1 MVKPVERDLKKPYLS
16 PVLTVHG
23 TVQKL
28 TQHTGLTKSKD
39 GGQFPRSKTH
49 I

>member
-1 MVKPVERDLKKPYLS
+1 MVKPVERETKKPYLA

-28 TQHTGLTKSKD
+28 TQHTGVARNSD
-39 GGQFPRSKTH
+39 GGRFPRSKTH
-49 I
+49 L

>member
-28 TQHTGLTKSKD
+28 TQKTGITRNND
-39 GGQFPRSKTH
+39 GGRFPRSKTH
-49 I
+49 L

>member
-1 MVKPVERDLKKPYLS
+1 MVKPVSRDPKKPYQS

-28 TQHTGLTKSKD
+28 TQHTGVTKNKD
-39 GGQFPRSKTH
+39 GGRFPRSKTH
-49 I
+49 L